1 MIAVNPTPGVD
12 HNTVPSGTT
21 TTWPTDPTT
30 GNPVV
35 PDHTTPGTHPGQIVV
50 HYPDGSTTTLPVPVV
65 VEPEAGSH
73 NPVPKPINVTPGENP
88 ANITRPTSEDP
99 TPGVD
104 SSSVPSGSR
113 TIIDPAGPTPDTN
126 TPGSH
131 PVQVIVIYPD
141 GSQSAPIRTTI
152 VVPSPASP
160 SEPTVSEPTEPAEVT
175 PNVEATVSPE
185 LIFRDGHKRIIGTLN
200 GKLTGYEGERI
211 PLKTLKKL
219 VKKYMPKGYLLDMN
233 LDKAWKEGKLVF
245 SAKHPVYIKI
255 ARAHRQMILFVDKR
269 GRIVKRVYVMVKNKQ
284 QFTKKFVK
292 SLANKHLP
300 RHYKMTGYRKVA
312 KHLDIFVSGKK
323 TKPTSHGKLVLYV
336 RKGGKIVKRAYVDL
350 THHVFSKRNAKMH
363 LPKGYQMTGHTHI
376 NRHNDVWVVKK
387 HKAHK

>member
-1 MIAVNPTPGVD
+1 
-12 HNTVPSGTT
+12 
-21 TTWPTDPTT
+21 
-30 GNPVV
+30 
-35 PDHTTPGTHPGQIVV
+35 
-50 HYPDGSTTTLPVPVV
+50 
-65 VEPEAGSH
+65 
-73 NPVPKPINVTPGENP
+73 
-88 ANITRPTSEDP
+88 
-99 TPGVD
+99 
-104 SSSVPSGSR
+104 
-113 TIIDPAGPTPDTN
+113 
-126 TPGSH
+126 
-131 PVQVIVIYPD
+131 
-141 GSQSAPIRTTI
+141 
-152 VVPSPASP
+152 
-160 SEPTVSEPTEPAEVT
+160 
-175 PNVEATVSPE
+175 
-185 LIFRDGHKRIIGTLN
+185 
-200 GKLTGYEGERI
+200 
-211 PLKTLKKL
+211 
-219 VKKYMPKGYLLDMN
+219 MPKGYLLDMN